1 MGMITRI
8 ILRSLIAIVG
18 VVAAAVGL
26 LMLALQLGWAR
37 RHDAPEP
44 QLHAT
49 TDPDVVARGRYLVY
63 GPAACAY
70 CHRPKTDWPALARGE
85 MPPLSGGHE
94 FPLPFGAIFSSN
106 LTADR
111 DTGIGAASDGT
122 IARVL
127 RYGVR
132 RDGRAA
138 VPIMEFQNLSDEDLV
153 AVLSFLRT
161 QPSVHQQPPPQSL
174 DVLRETVAWRA
185 DDAAGADEAAAARE
199 PLRGDRRAGRYLAN
213 DVAACVSC
221 HTDRQS
227 GALVGPRFAGGQHMD
242 FAGDT
247 TRVLVPPN
255 LTPDAATGRIASW
268 SENVFVARFHTGS
281 SSIPETILPWGA
293 YARMTDD
300 DLRAIYRYLRSLPPT
315 RRDTGPSVQHRRMGA
330 EAHGRMGC
338 AKPAAT

>member
-85 MPPLSGGHE
+85 VPPLSGGHE

-161 QPSVHQQPPPQSL
+161 QPSVHQQPPPHRL
-174 DVLRETVAWRA
+174 TFFGRLLLGVLMTPQGPTKPPPHASPSGATVERGDISPTTLRPASAATPIARAAPWSARDSPVVSTWISRAIRRASWCRPISRPTPPRVASPRGRRTSSWRA
-185 DDAAGADEAAAARE
+185 FTA
-199 PLRGDRRAGRYLAN
+199 DRRRFQRR
-213 DVAACVSC
+213 SC
-221 HTDRQS
+221 R
-227 GALVGPRFAGGQHMD
+227 GAR
-242 FAGDT
+242 
-247 TRVLVPPN
+247 TR
-255 LTPDAATGRIASW
+255 G
-268 SENVFVARFHTGS
+268 
-281 SSIPETILPWGA
+281 
-293 YARMTDD
+293 
-300 DLRAIYRYLRSLPPT
+300 
-315 RRDTGPSVQHRRMGA
+315 
-330 EAHGRMGC
+330 
-338 AKPAAT
+338 

>member
-161 QPSVHQQPPPQSL
+161 QPSVHQQPPPHRL
-174 DVLRETVAWRA
+174 TFFGRLLLGVLMTPQGPTKPPPHASPSGTTV
-185 DDAAGADEAAAARE
+185 E
-199 PLRGDRRAGRYLAN
+199 RGEYLAN

-268 SENVFVARFHTGS
+268 SENVFVARFHSGS
-281 SSIPETILPWGA
+281 SSIPETIMPWGA

-315 RRDTGPSVQHRRMGA
+315 RRDTGPSVQLRRIGA
-330 EAHGRMGC
+330 
-338 AKPAAT
+338 